1 MGKFLALV
9 LVLAAVAAIGGLLY
23 RPGAVIGVSGK
34 SLAHSVGGQADA
46 EETGTCVETGD
57 DDSFICTVVDADRK
71 PLATYSVKTKD
82 AGCWDGTRK
91 RGADRSRKR
100 SPAAS
105 RSWIWS
111 APTEAAPRAA
121 RRLSLPA
128 YARRIAGPG
137 EPSATTNFE
146 ARAERRSAAVSG
158 VAAKNTLME
167 PAAAEPARAQLHR
180 SSLVG
185 LVIFVTASVILVA
198 MEGVPLSREV
208 IFLWVLVG
216 LLVVSAAD
224 LRGWARGLI
233 FDWLPFFA
241 MLFAYDLLRGWV
253 GNNPLFEPHVLPQ
266 IDVDEFLFG
275 FVPPVELQQALYEPG
290 VLHWYDVA
298 AWAIYLTHFFAAFAI
313 AGYLWHVA
321 RPRFLQFRA
330 MVITLSAAAFATY
343 ALFPAVPPW
352 MASDDGV
359 IGPVTRVVGGV
370 WGELG
375 VEHAAAIWDRGST
388 FSNEVAAMPSLHTAF
403 PVLFLC
409 FFWAGG
415 TRVAGDRLHL
425 RRGDEPDAR
434 LHRRALR
441 RRRDRRLALRDRR
454 LPDRPAHLRLAGI
467 ASTKAVR
474 GRRVRGPGSGA
485 CHGERPCTGD

>member
-1 MGKFLALV
+1 M
-9 LVLAAVAAIGGLLY
+9 
-23 RPGAVIGVSGK
+23 
-34 SLAHSVGGQADA
+34 
-46 EETGTCVETGD
+46 
-57 DDSFICTVVDADRK
+57 
-71 PLATYSVKTKD
+71 
-82 AGCWDGTRK
+82 
-91 RGADRSRKR
+91 
-100 SPAAS
+100 
-105 RSWIWS
+105 
-111 APTEAAPRAA
+111 
-121 RRLSLPA
+121 
-128 YARRIAGPG
+128 
-137 EPSATTNFE
+137 
-146 ARAERRSAAVSG
+146 SG

-167 PAAAEPARAQLHR
+167 SAAAEPPRAQLQR

-185 LVIFVTASVILVA
+185 LVIFVAATVILVA
-198 MEGVPLSREV
+198 LEGVPLSREV
-208 IFLWVLVG
+208 IFLWVLAG

-241 MLFAYDLLRGWV
+241 VLFAYDLLRGWV

-266 IDVDEFLFG
+266 IDVDELLFNG
-275 FVPPVELQQALYEPG
+275 IVPPVELQQALYDPG

-298 AWAIYLTHFFAAFAI
+298 AWATYLTHFVAAFAI
-313 AGYLWHVA
+313 AGYLWHAA

-375 VEHAAAIWDRGST
+375 VEHAAAIWDRGSS

-415 TRVAGDRLHL
+415 TRVRAIAFIYAVAMSLTLVYTGEHYVADVIAGWLYAIAVFL
-425 RRGDEPDAR
+425 IVRRIYDWRGE
-434 LHRRALR
+434 RAR
-441 RRRDRRLALRDRR
+441 RRNAGESPAAAGTPEYVP
-454 LPDRPAHLRLAGI
+454 PDW
-467 ASTKAVR
+467 
-474 GRRVRGPGSGA
+474 
-485 CHGERPCTGD
+485 